1 MGRAFEKRPK
11 AQVNFSDQ
19 KFARRRRCCRK
30 LHIFIFFSKTN
41 GPISTKLRTKHPWW
55 RKFKFVQIKDPSF
68 SKGTYSWNSENKL
81 TKFKDLRY
89 GQFQPNF
96 TQSNLGWGGFK
107 FVQMKNYSI
116 LNKLIMRSSSSNQRY
131 DIMIW
136 TVFSGKWGGPW
147 TASCLRL
154 VSLFCQCNDFFFNLK
169 TFVKI
174 G

>member
-96 TQSNLGWGGFK
+96 TQSILGWGGFK

-116 LNKLIMRSSSSNQRY
+116 LNKLKIGLSSSNQRY

-147 TASCLRL
+147 AASCLRL
-154 VSLFCQCNDFFFNLK
+154 VSLFLPVHWFF
-169 TFVKI
+169 
-174 G
+174 